1 MLNGPMDLDAFVDAH
16 QRTWQRLEDLSRR
29 GAHSGRSADELTELY
44 QEVATH
50 LSLVR
55 SGAPD
60 AAVIAYLSALLAQA
74 RTRTVSAR
82 TMTRAGLADAVVRRF
97 PAALYRTRRW
107 WIGAMLVSYAVT
119 AVMMIWLL
127 ENPQVESTMMSPE
140 QVQQLV
146 ESDFENYYSESAA
159 SAFAAQ
165 VWTNNAYVSALCVA
179 LGVFGLPVVYVVFQ
193 NMMNLAVIGSLMIR
207 HDRGDLF
214 FGLILPHGLLEL
226 TAVFVAA
233 GTGLRLMWAWV
244 VPGARTRAQSL
255 AREGRSAAGV
265 VLGLVVVLLISGI
278 IEAFVTPS
286 GLPTWGRI
294 SIGVVA
300 EVAFLAYALV
310 LGKRAVQAGY
320 TGDIADHLLEDR
332 VAVAD

>member
-1 MLNGPMDLDAFVDAH
+1 MDLDAFVLAH
-16 QRTWQRLEDLSRR
+16 RPAWTRLEQLTKVRR
-29 GAHSGRSADELTELY
+29 LDGAQSDELNALY

-50 LSLVR
+50 LSMIR

-60 AAVIAYLSALLAQA
+60 ASVIGYLSALLARA
-74 RTRTVSAR
+74 RTRAGSTRVL
-82 TMTRAGLADAVVRRF
+82 TRAALADAVVRRF

-107 WIGAMLVSYAVT
+107 WLGTMAASYAVT

-127 ENPQVESTMMSPE
+127 NHPQVESKMMSPE

-146 ESDFENYYSESAA
+146 SSEFEDYYSSSAA
-159 SAFAAQ
+159 SHFAAQ

-179 LGVFGLPVVYVVFQ
+179 LGVFGLPVIYLLFQ
-193 NMMNLAVIGSLMIR
+193 NVLNLAVVGSVMIR
-207 HDRGDLF
+207 HHRAALF
-214 FGLILPHGLLEL
+214 FGMITPHGLLEL

-244 VPGARTRAQSL
+244 APGPVTRSQSL

-265 VLGLVVVLLISGI
+265 VLGLVVVLLVSGI

-286 GLPTWGRI
+286 GLPTWARI
-294 SIGVVA
+294 SIGVLA
-300 EVAFLAYALV
+300 EIAFLSYVFV
-310 LGKRAVQAGY
+310 LGPRAVRAGF
-320 TGDIADHLLEDR
+320 TGDVADHLLEDR
-332 VAVAD
+332 VATAG